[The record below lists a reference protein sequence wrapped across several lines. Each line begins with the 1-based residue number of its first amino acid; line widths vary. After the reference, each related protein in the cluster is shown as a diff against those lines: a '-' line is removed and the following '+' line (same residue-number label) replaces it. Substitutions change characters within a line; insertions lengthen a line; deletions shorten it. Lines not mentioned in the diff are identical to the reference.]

1 MFSVRLVTADFY
13 MSTPIRTLDV
23 GYSDFRGAEVK
34 QIPVIRVF
42 GSTLTGRK
50 VCLHIHG
57 VFPYIYIPYDGA
69 EPYERLV
76 YQVASALDKALN
88 ISQGSATSNTQHV
101 YKIILV
107 SGIPFYG
114 YHAREHQFLKI
125 YLYNPLMVKKTA
137 ELLQNGAILNKVF
150 QPQEAHL
157 TFILQ
162 FMIDYNLFGM
172 SPVNLSAVKFRRSSE
187 TQGRSQE
194 DIPEDLLLP
203 EKVTRISSCDLEV
216 DALATDI
223 LNRNTI
229 TGGELSVN
237 PGLAG
242 IWEDE
247 KQRRRVEGR
256 VSQITPQLSQERPF
270 SHSTRSE
277 LCFKQLLKEKLRNQ
291 NSQDVNKGSVP
302 QDVSYPA
309 ETPHD
314 TEMIGASFLEPHV
327 TPVSRVPVAPSTNE
341 DDSVVNVELVL
352 SLSSC
357 GPRTPGLMQ
366 SGSQQLNSQDMQLMK
381 DLNELHDHSVSVDD
395 DSILGSQRTTCDAW
409 QNGNEEEEENNL
421 EDLSQPLEEP
431 SGDMKDFSAL
441 GDFSE
446 KLKSD
451 MDDDINDGLWE
462 ESFWNDIATHIPQ
475 LDGADDIPTKPRRK
489 GFLRKDRGSTVRS
502 RIPLKRPPSSLSTD
516 DGLSNSS
523 TRSQNEDS
531 NELLARSC
539 TSEQVSTRK
548 ATHLGCIE
556 ECSVMNSPISE
567 CGDNYLGSGANIRV
581 SDYSYIANV
590 DSNICVG
597 DKKVSVG
604 EDAFNAVNTDRESP
618 YPTCTNLS
626 DEAQTSIITLSDNE
640 IEYLDTPVSDAPVI
654 VISDEEDDFNSDA
667 SDSDNVVIT
676 LSDSEKEYVDNP
688 PSDCGNTSFFGFVD
702 TPVSECRT
710 TPISDNMDFNI
721 GAPET
726 SSQASDVA
734 WLLKDIVK
742 EKCLEEEIFKDDFN
756 SYFSHNNID
765 PKSPCPL
772 LSESAEAIEAS
783 NTALIEAQNVSDL
796 ERYNTFNTFN
806 LNGDNFDNV
815 LIGDPKLSSMLS
827 FSEKDDSLVET
838 ENNLSE
844 ICLGGQPML
853 SDAPELD
860 VVMQAFS
867 DLGSNE
873 YNDILTD
880 PRLSTCLDNNLGNDQ
895 TLSMSS
901 FDVIKTPETSIT
913 EIKSQSINLRQRAP
927 KKSQPQRKP
936 NVPKVDNLLNNV
948 DTSTAVQNLLN
959 NVDTST
965 AVQTTSVAKQF
976 EKNKPTYPKQGRHG
990 KTAITS
996 KVASDALTALDS
1008 RSIGSVVPLNTQGL
1022 QNESEQ
1028 TNNKVLVVL
1037 PLRTFKEL
1045 SCAVDQGSGLNG
1057 EATSDITK
1065 QTKIV
1070 YPAQRLVSR
1079 KAPKRKQTSEPVL
1092 EQMLV
1097 NKSTNTDRFTGLLN
1111 CNVLNG
1117 VSFTAVKAHK
1127 SSGKQDIIESQ
1138 NLNKTPQ
1145 QPSTSVP
1152 KRRGRPRKSQNL
1164 ANIASTNNSF
1174 GTPISVVSN
1183 NNFTFYE
1190 ISKWIAIPNA
1200 NVVKTNT
1207 QTPQNEP
1214 TNNYDPYE
1222 FCEDADD
1229 CVNKNQSYRGLR
1241 FPSTSFEPKNT
1252 VENYTKTLKP
1262 EMVITS
1268 TSKIN
1273 EQSNRKSI
1281 SSKASNMMIIGEK
1294 SKHGNLP
1301 LTPKKIQAILM
1312 PKSVPDFVPV
1322 KPMNVPRGYYSTCM
1336 ESNAPQVDGK
1346 QGECFEN
1353 KTSVGSSSLDFGKS
1367 TVTGNNNVRAT
1378 KKAVIPK
1385 VTLKRY
1391 GKKYKPIVNSKRS
1404 SLSTSNSFI
1413 DPKEQVIL
1421 NPHIKVQTNDKVLN
1435 QIRPSVSHETE
1446 QSGTSVTAHIW
1457 IPNQTASSYLQ
1468 GTTNILTKTQ
1478 EPLLHKIKLPINT
1491 FLNNQPQN
1499 CIVKITKP
1507 NLSTVFPSS
1516 NSSKGTINDSYT
1528 DGHMV
1533 ETTLISERI
1542 GTADRRVEDDN
1553 PPDVVNKKTVNNL
1566 TDLSLT
1572 NSLQKVS
1579 STHTLNETLSRYPEM
1594 DSRHSLQV
1602 FSNSKPDAIRSNKDS
1617 IDDSNSLATTQHIK
1631 GNIDS
1636 CKNVIGPLTK
1646 KRSLSSQ
1653 CSSKQYLSSSKS
1665 HCVPNV
1671 SARKDSSRDSLGYSS
1686 PEYIPDTPPPATK
1699 GDMLTASS
1707 DDACTHGNERAS
1719 KLRHIACDVVTT
1731 SSKKPD
1737 ELIKS
1742 DIEAAVEKNITED
1755 FPNFSKKSV
1764 RKKLKFSEYREDLEE
1779 PNGAD
1784 IRNVNIEETG
1794 DQELST
1800 HKDNTK
1806 ISQPS
1811 HMDLY
1816 LQPST
1821 LLSDKSVENK
1831 QDVFNSMDSF
1841 SLEKLKS
1848 LQRLS
1853 QDVLVNVQDNLPS
1866 SDLDAD
1872 DENEDDEGI
1881 ISFYVATQ
1889 NSDLLESDYSLS
1901 DSCIEDD
1908 LGEEKITPFDGL
1920 DVNLRQDED
1929 SDGISNTERDNLP
1942 SFTTP
1947 KFKFQEP
1954 FYSNSSD
1961 VTGPVEVGNKI
1972 LHIKYKMVTD
1982 VHIYENGLCNENINN
1997 NRSAR
2002 SNAVSLPHDPV
2013 QLKIMKS
2020 ASSNQTEITVPPP
2033 SVDELWE
2040 KANNM
2045 LKRKQ
2050 LSDNLIKERKQKIT
2064 RIHMPSSPGAN
2075 DVSDCELSL
2084 SPCSQ
2089 ATDAGS
2095 SPFNENALV
2104 LVAHSTP
2111 MQQCLSST
2119 GHKPRFSKYKSWKE
2133 KMSRRRKSSSLT
2145 PPNCHKPS
2153 DGDVS
2158 LPSVCEEATVEE
2170 EQSTGQDDQH
2180 KSMGNPSVLMSAVS
2194 GQLTSSTSTQI
2205 LSQNSTLLKDVLSDE
2220 FLSQSAT
2227 PLGPKRRPSSGYQIT
2242 GCTPNN
2248 THAFR
2253 MSFENLQEGRAVT
2266 EHQYLTLLSLEL
2278 HVKTRGDLRPDPDY
2292 DPIRALFYCVVN
2304 DVPEHSG
2311 LPQRETG
2318 VFAVHDTTSVGQ
2330 SSVLPP
2336 LARTGV
2342 SCQVEYVKDES
2353 ALITSIQQLVTKWDP
2368 DILAGYE
2375 VEMQSWGY
2383 LFQRAFSL
2391 GVNLV
2396 PLVSRVPLAVRDSF
2410 MTNSQEEGEMKVAGR
2425 VVLNVWRLMRN
2436 EVSLTSYTFENV
2448 MYHVL
2453 HQRVALHSFKSL
2465 SQWWEHPTP
2474 LYRWITVEHYLTRVD
2489 GLVNLLGQLDLIAR
2503 TSELARLFG
2512 IQFYEV
2518 LSRGSQFRVESMM
2531 LRLAK
2536 PMNFVP
2542 VTPSIRQRAKM
2553 RAPEHIQLIM
2563 EPESRMFVD
2572 PVIVLDFQSLYPS
2585 IIIGYNYCFSTC
2597 LGRVEH
2603 LGKHGVFE
2611 FGCTQLKVPLSQ
2623 QLQLEEN
2630 LNISPCGVAFVDAGV
2645 RQGILPRMLQEILET
2660 RLMVKKSM
2668 KEHKDNKILQ
2678 RILHARQLGLKLIA
2692 NVTYGYTA
2700 ANFSGRMPCVEV
2712 GDSVVSK
2719 GRETLERAIDM
2730 VENTPRWNA
2739 HVVYGDTD
2747 SLFVLVKGRNRQQAF
2762 KIGAEIAEAVT
2773 RDNPKPVKLKLEK
2786 VYQPCIL
2793 QTKKRYV
2800 GYMYEHPEQKTPTY
2814 DAKGIETVRRDG
2826 CPVVAKM
2833 LEKCLKLLFETRDV
2847 SLVKRYV
2854 CRQFDKL
2861 LQGRTNIQDLMFAK
2875 EYRGMAGYKA
2885 GACVPALELTRRWL
2899 QTDKRAEPRVRERVP
2914 YVVVNGP
2921 PGVPLI
2927 RLVRS
2932 PHELLEN
2939 PSLRVNVT
2947 YYITRVI
2954 IPPLNRCFSLI
2965 GADVDKWYATMP
2977 RKFLNPLPWTVPTG
2991 QKKSTISQYFA
3002 TMSCA
3007 VCGSQTHSGLCGTCQ
3022 TAPQAV
3028 AVVLNEK
3035 LRAWERAH
3043 TNINKVLSLDHFDR
3057 VAALK
3062 LWL

>member
-125 YLYNPLMVKKTA
+125 YLYNPLMVKKTV

-150 QPQEAHL
+150 QPHEAHL

-187 TQGRSQE
+187 TQGHSQE

-229 TGGELSVN
+229 TGVASWFVVGVGTFSLMLKEHLNDGFLGALSIGGELSVN

-256 VSQITPQLSQERPF
+256 VSQITPQQSQERPF

-291 NSQDVNKGSVP
+291 NSQDVNEGSAP

-314 TEMIGASFLEPHV
+314 IEMIGASFLEPHV

-366 SGSQQLNSQDMQLMK
+366 TGSQQLNSQDMQLMK
-381 DLNELHDHSVSVDD
+381 DLDELHDHSVSVDD

-431 SGDMKDFSAL
+431 SGDMKDFSAI

-475 LDGADDIPTKPRRK
+475 LDGADDIPTKPRQK
-489 GFLRKDRGSTVRS
+489 GFLRKDKGSTVRS
-502 RIPLKRPPSSLSTD
+502 RIPLKRPPSSLSMD

-567 CGDNYLGSGANIRV
+567 CGDNYLGSGANIRI

-590 DSNICVG
+590 DSNICVS

-873 YNDILTD
+873 YNDILSD

-927 KKSQPQRKP
+927 KKSQSQRKP

-1028 TNNKVLVVL
+1028 TNNKVVVVL
-1037 PLRTFKEL
+1037 PLRTFEEL

-1241 FPSTSFEPKNT
+1241 FPSTSFEPKST

-1273 EQSNRKSI
+1273 EQSNRKSL
-1281 SSKASNMMIIGEK
+1281 SSKASNMMIIDEK

-1353 KTSVGSSSLDFGKS
+1353 KTSLGSSSLDFGKS

-1391 GKKYKPIVNSKRS
+1391 V
-1404 SLSTSNSFI
+1404 
-1413 DPKEQVIL
+1413 
-1421 NPHIKVQTNDKVLN
+1421 
-1435 QIRPSVSHETE
+1435 
-1446 QSGTSVTAHIW
+1446 
-1457 IPNQTASSYLQ
+1457 
-1468 GTTNILTKTQ
+1468 
-1478 EPLLHKIKLPINT
+1478 
-1491 FLNNQPQN
+1491 
-1499 CIVKITKP
+1499 
-1507 NLSTVFPSS
+1507 
-1516 NSSKGTINDSYT
+1516 
-1528 DGHMV
+1528 
-1533 ETTLISERI
+1533 
-1542 GTADRRVEDDN
+1542 
-1553 PPDVVNKKTVNNL
+1553 
-1566 TDLSLT
+1566 
-1572 NSLQKVS
+1572 
-1579 STHTLNETLSRYPEM
+1579 
-1594 DSRHSLQV
+1594 
-1602 FSNSKPDAIRSNKDS
+1602 
-1617 IDDSNSLATTQHIK
+1617 
-1631 GNIDS
+1631 DS

-1665 HCVPNV
+1665 HCVSNV

-1699 GDMLTASS
+1699 
-1707 DDACTHGNERAS
+1707 
-1719 KLRHIACDVVTT
+1719 
-1731 SSKKPD
+1731 
-1737 ELIKS
+1737 
-1742 DIEAAVEKNITED
+1742 
-1755 FPNFSKKSV
+1755 
-1764 RKKLKFSEYREDLEE
+1764 EYHEDLEE

-1794 DQELST
+1794 DHDLST

-1831 QDVFNSMDSF
+1831 QDVFNSMDSL

-1866 SDLDAD
+1866 SNLDAD

-1929 SDGISNTERDNLP
+1929 SDGIVSVYETTLMSPSDCELDYDSTKSVCDTENLVSLTPNTDKQESITPIVEANENNFKTVENNEGESSRINNSVSHLESNTERDNLP

-1961 VTGPVEVGNKI
+1961 VTGPVDVGNKI

-2002 SNAVSLPHDPV
+2002 SNAVSLPQDPV

-2075 DVSDCELSL
+2075 DVFDYELSL

-2104 LVAHSTP
+2104 LIAHSTP
-2111 MQQCLSST
+2111 MQQCPSST

-2353 ALITSIQQLVTKWDP
+2353 ALITSIQQLVIKWDP

-2410 MTNSQEEGEMKVAGR
+2410 MTDSQEGGEMKVAGR

-2465 SQWWEHPTP
+2465 SQWWEQPTP

-2518 LSRGSQFRVESMM
+2518 FSRGSQFRVESMM

-2965 GADVDKWYATMP
+2965 GADVDKW
-2977 RKFLNPLPWTVPTG
+2977 
-2991 QKKSTISQYFA
+2991 
-3002 TMSCA
+3002 
-3007 VCGSQTHSGLCGTCQ
+3007 
-3022 TAPQAV
+3022 
-3028 AVVLNEK
+3028 
-3035 LRAWERAH
+3035 
-3043 TNINKVLSLDHFDR
+3043 
-3057 VAALK
+3057 
-3062 LWL
+3062 

>member
-34 QIPVIRVF
+34 QIPVIR
-42 GSTLTGRK
+42 RK

-57 VFPYIYIPYDGA
+57 VFPYIYIPYDGS
-69 EPYERLV
+69 EPHERLV

-88 ISQGSATSNTQHV
+88 ISQGSGTSNTQHV

-150 QPQEAHL
+150 QPHEAHL

-203 EKVTRISSCDLEV
+203 EKVTRISSCDIEV

-223 LNRNTI
+223 LNRNSITGGELSVSGRLYQARCCCTGGGELSVSGRLYQAHCCC

-247 KQRRRVEGR
+247 KHRRRVEGR
-256 VSQITPQLSQERPF
+256 VSQITPQQSQERPY
-270 SHSTRSE
+270 SRSTRSE
-277 LCFKQLLKEKLRNQ
+277 LCFKKLLKEKLRTVI
-291 NSQDVNKGSVP
+291 SQDVSVSEGSTP
-302 QDVSYPA
+302 QDISYPA

-314 TEMIGASFLEPHV
+314 TKVIEASFLEPHM
-327 TPVSRVPVAPSTNE
+327 TPVSRVPVAPCTNE
-341 DDSVVNVELVL
+341 DDSLVNVELVL
-352 SLSSC
+352 SLSSS
-357 GPRTPGLMQ
+357 GPRTTSLLQ
-366 SGSQQLNSQDMQLMK
+366 SSSQQLNSQDMQLMK
-381 DLNELHDHSVSVDD
+381 DLVELHDHSVSVDD

-409 QNGNEEEEENNL
+409 QNGDEEENIL
-421 EDLSQPLEEP
+421 EDLSQPLEEH
-431 SGDMKDFSAL
+431 SGDMKDFSAI

-451 MDDDINDGLWE
+451 MDDDSNDGLWE

-475 LDGADDIPTKPRRK
+475 LDGADDIPTKPRRRR
-489 GFLRKDRGSTVRS
+489 FLRKDRGSTARS
-502 RIPLKRPPSSLSTD
+502 RIPLKRPPSSLSMD

-523 TRSQNEDS
+523 ARSQNEDS
-531 NELLARSC
+531 NELSARSC
-539 TSEQVSTRK
+539 TSEQVSAHK

-567 CGDNYLGSGANIRV
+567 CGDTYLGSGANVRV

-590 DSNICVG
+590 GSNICVG
-597 DKKVSVG
+597 DKKVSLG
-604 EDAFNAVNTDRESP
+604 EDAVNTDRESP
-618 YPTCTNLS
+618 FPTCKNLS
-626 DEAQTSIITLSDNE
+626 DKAQTSIITLSDNE
-640 IEYLDTPVSDAPVI
+640 IEYLDTPVSDAPII
-654 VISDEEDDFNSDA
+654 VISDEEDDFNSAA

-688 PSDCGNTSFFGFVD
+688 PSDCGNTSLFGFVD

-742 EKCLEEEIFKDDFN
+742 EKCLAEEIFKDDFN

-772 LSESAEAIEAS
+772 LSESGEAIEAS
-783 NTALIEAQNVSDL
+783 NTTLIEAQNVSDL

-844 ICLGGQPML
+844 MCLGGQPML

-860 VVMQAFS
+860 VVMQALS

-873 YNDILTD
+873 YNDILSD

-895 TLSMSS
+895 TLPLSS
-901 FDVIKTPETSIT
+901 FDTIKTPETSVT
-913 EIKSQSINLRQRAP
+913 GIKSQSINPRQRAP
-927 KKSQPQRKP
+927 KKSQTQRKP
-936 NVPKVDNLLNNV
+936 KVPKVDNLLNSVDTTTDVQNLLNNVDTSAAVQNILNNVDTSADVQNILNNVDTSAAVQNILNNV
-948 DTSTAVQNLLN
+948 DTSTAVQNLVNNVDTLTAVQNIVNNLDTSTAVQNLLN
-959 NVDTST
+959 NADTST
-965 AVQTTSVAKQF
+965 AVQTTSTAKQF

-990 KTAITS
+990 KTAIARN
-996 KVASDALTALDS
+996 VASDALTLDS
-1008 RSIGSVVPLNTQGL
+1008 RSIGSGVPLNAQEP
-1022 QNESEQ
+1022 QNESDQ

-1037 PLRTFKEL
+1037 PLRTIEEL
-1045 SCAVDQGSGLNG
+1045 SCAVGQGPGMKG

-1070 YPAQRLVSR
+1070 YPTQRLNSR

-1092 EQMLV
+1092 EQTLV

-1111 CNVLNG
+1111 CNGFNG
-1117 VSFTAVKAHK
+1117 VSFTAVRAHK
-1127 SSGKQDIIESQ
+1127 SAGKQDIIESQ
-1138 NLNKTPQ
+1138 NLNNTPQ
-1145 QPSTSVP
+1145 QPSTTVP

-1164 ANIASTNNSF
+1164 ANIASPSNSF
-1174 GTPISVVSN
+1174 GTPISVLSN

-1207 QTPQNEP
+1207 QMPQNEP

-1229 CVNKNQSYRGLR
+1229 CVNTNQSYRGLR

-1252 VENYTKTLKP
+1252 VENSTKTLKP
-1262 EMVITS
+1262 GIVIA
-1268 TSKIN
+1268 SKSEIN
-1273 EQSNRKSI
+1273 EQSYRKSI
-1281 SSKASNMMIIGEK
+1281 GSKASDMTIVGEK

-1301 LTPKKIQAILM
+1301 PTPKKLQAILK

-1322 KPMNVPRGYYSTCM
+1322 KSLNVPKGYYLSSM
-1336 ESNAPQVDGK
+1336 ESNTSQVGGK
-1346 QGECFEN
+1346 LGKCFGN
-1353 KTSVGSSSLDFGKS
+1353 KTSGGSSSLDFGKS
-1367 TVTGNNNVRAT
+1367 TVNGNNNVHAT
-1378 KKAVIPK
+1378 KEAVIPK
-1385 VTLKRY
+1385 ITLKRY
-1391 GKKYKPIVNSKRS
+1391 GKN
-1404 SLSTSNSFI
+1404 
-1413 DPKEQVIL
+1413 
-1421 NPHIKVQTNDKVLN
+1421 
-1435 QIRPSVSHETE
+1435 
-1446 QSGTSVTAHIW
+1446 
-1457 IPNQTASSYLQ
+1457 
-1468 GTTNILTKTQ
+1468 
-1478 EPLLHKIKLPINT
+1478 
-1491 FLNNQPQN
+1491 
-1499 CIVKITKP
+1499 
-1507 NLSTVFPSS
+1507 
-1516 NSSKGTINDSYT
+1516 
-1528 DGHMV
+1528 
-1533 ETTLISERI
+1533 
-1542 GTADRRVEDDN
+1542 
-1553 PPDVVNKKTVNNL
+1553 
-1566 TDLSLT
+1566 
-1572 NSLQKVS
+1572 
-1579 STHTLNETLSRYPEM
+1579 
-1594 DSRHSLQV
+1594 
-1602 FSNSKPDAIRSNKDS
+1602 
-1617 IDDSNSLATTQHIK
+1617 
-1631 GNIDS
+1631 
-1636 CKNVIGPLTK
+1636 CKNVIGPLK
-1646 KRSLSSQ
+1646 KKQSLSSH
-1653 CSSKQYLSSSKS
+1653 CSSKYLSSSKS
-1665 HCVPNV
+1665 PHCVPNV
-1671 SARKDSSRDSLGYSS
+1671 SARKDNSRESLGCSS

-1699 GDMLTASS
+1699 GDTLATSS

-1719 KLRHIACDVVTT
+1719 KLRHIKALQDSKTLMRNKKSATDVIASKDNKEQKLFHFDNSVIIFPSACDVVIT
-1731 SSKKPD
+1731 SKKPD

-1742 DIEAAVEKNITED
+1742 DIEAVAEKNFTED

-1764 RKKLKFSEYREDLEE
+1764 RKKLKFSKYHEDLKD
-1779 PNGAD
+1779 PNDAA
-1784 IRNVNIEETG
+1784 IRNVNFEETA
-1794 DQELST
+1794 DQDVST
-1800 HKDNTK
+1800 HKDNIK

-1811 HMDLY
+1811 HIDLD
-1816 LQPST
+1816 LQPSS
-1821 LLSDKSVENK
+1821 LLSNKIVENEH
-1831 QDVFNSMDSF
+1831 DVFNSMDSL
-1841 SLEKLKS
+1841 SLETLKS

-1853 QDVLVNVQDNLPS
+1853 QDVHVNVQDNLPS
-1866 SDLDAD
+1866 SNLDAD
-1872 DENEDDEGI
+1872 DENEDDEDDGGI

-1889 NSDLLESDYSLS
+1889 NSDLLGSDSSLS
-1901 DSCIEDD
+1901 DSCIEDG
-1908 LGEEKITPFDGL
+1908 LEEEKITSLDGL
-1920 DVNLRQDED
+1920 DVDVRQDED
-1929 SDGISNTERDNLP
+1929 SDGIVSVYETTLMSPSDCELDYDSTKSVCDTENLVSLTPNTDKRESITPIVEANENNLKTVENNEGESSRINNSASHLDSNIEIDSLP
-1942 SFTTP
+1942 SFTAP
-1947 KFKFQEP
+1947 KFMFQEP

-1961 VTGPVEVGNKI
+1961 VTGPVEVGNKT

-1982 VHIYENGLCNENINN
+1982 LHIYENGLCNENINN
-1997 NRSAR
+1997 NRSAGN
-2002 SNAVSLPHDPV
+2002 NAVSSPQDPIRP
-2013 QLKIMKS
+2013 KSMKS
-2020 ASSNQTEITVPPP
+2020 ASCNETEIPVPPP

-2064 RIHMPSSPGAN
+2064 RIQLPSSPGAN
-2075 DVSDCELSL
+2075 DVSDYGLSL

-2089 ATDAGS
+2089 ATDVGS
-2095 SPFNENALV
+2095 SPFNESALV
-2104 LVAHSTP
+2104 LVAQSTP
-2111 MQQCLSST
+2111 MQQCPQHLRNSST
-2119 GHKPRFSKYKSWKE
+2119 GHKSRFSKYKSWKE
-2133 KMSRRRKSSSLT
+2133 KMRRRRKSSSLT

-2153 DGDVS
+2153 DGGVS
-2158 LPSVCEEATVEE
+2158 LPSVCEEGTVEE
-2170 EQSTGQDDQH
+2170 EQSSSHVDRP
-2180 KSMGNPSVLMSAVS
+2180 KSMGNPGVSMSAVS
-2194 GQLTSSTSTQI
+2194 AQLTSSTSPQI
-2205 LSQNSTLLKDVLSDE
+2205 LSQNSTLRKDVLSDE

-2227 PLGPKRRPSSGYQIT
+2227 PLGPKRRPSSGCQIT

-2266 EHQYLTLLSLEL
+2266 EYLTLLSMEL

-2304 DVPEHSG
+2304 DVPEHCG

-2318 VFAVHDTTSVGQ
+2318 VFVVHDTTSAGQ

-2342 SCQVEYVKDES
+2342 NCQVEYVKDES
-2353 ALITSIQQLVTKWDP
+2353 ALITSIQQLVAKWDP

-2383 LFQRAFSL
+2383 LFQRAFGL
-2391 GVNLV
+2391 GVNLC
-2396 PLVSRVPLAVRDSF
+2396 PLVSRVPLATRDSF
-2410 MTNSQEEGEMKVAGR
+2410 MMDSQEEGEMKVAGR

-2436 EVSLTSYTFENV
+2436 EVSLMSYTFENV

-2465 SQWWEHPTP
+2465 SHWWEHPTP
-2474 LYRWITVEHYLTRVD
+2474 LYRWITAEHYLTRVD
-2489 GLVNLLGQLDLIAR
+2489 GLVKLLDQLDLIAR

-2563 EPESRMFVD
+2563 EPESRMYVD

-2623 QLQLEEN
+2623 QLQLEED
-2630 LNISPCGVAFVDAGV
+2630 LNISPCGVAFVGAGV
-2645 RQGILPRMLQEILET
+2645 RQGVLPRMLQEILET
-2660 RLMVKKSM
+2660 RLMVIP
-2668 KEHKDNKILQ
+2668 DNN
-2678 RILHARQLGLKLIA
+2678 LII
-2692 NVTYGYTA
+2692 
-2700 ANFSGRMPCVEV
+2700 S
-2712 GDSVVSK
+2712 
-2719 GRETLERAIDM
+2719 
-2730 VENTPRWNA
+2730 
-2739 HVVYGDTD
+2739 
-2747 SLFVLVKGRNRQQAF
+2747 
-2762 KIGAEIAEAVT
+2762 
-2773 RDNPKPVKLKLEK
+2773 
-2786 VYQPCIL
+2786 
-2793 QTKKRYV
+2793 
-2800 GYMYEHPEQKTPTY
+2800 
-2814 DAKGIETVRRDG
+2814 
-2826 CPVVAKM
+2826 
-2833 LEKCLKLLFETRDV
+2833 DV
-2847 SLVKRYV
+2847 
-2854 CRQFDKL
+2854 
-2861 LQGRTNIQDLMFAK
+2861 N
-2875 EYRGMAGYKA
+2875 
-2885 GACVPALELTRRWL
+2885 
-2899 QTDKRAEPRVRERVP
+2899 
-2914 YVVVNGP
+2914 
-2921 PGVPLI
+2921 
-2927 RLVRS
+2927 
-2932 PHELLEN
+2932 
-2939 PSLRVNVT
+2939 
-2947 YYITRVI
+2947 
-2954 IPPLNRCFSLI
+2954 
-2965 GADVDKWYATMP
+2965 
-2977 RKFLNPLPWTVPTG
+2977 
-2991 QKKSTISQYFA
+2991 
-3002 TMSCA
+3002 
-3007 VCGSQTHSGLCGTCQ
+3007 
-3022 TAPQAV
+3022 
-3028 AVVLNEK
+3028 
-3035 LRAWERAH
+3035 
-3043 TNINKVLSLDHFDR
+3043 
-3057 VAALK
+3057 
-3062 LWL
+3062 